1 MIFIEDYDGCYGDAL
16 ERYYNFKKYSS
27 DDGNV
32 FFHGMGCIEKTVHK
46 ERHSDFNKKI
56 FWNLEQPCAWQ
67 GDERTKN
74 ISSNSDGYFDKIFT
88 ICPYS
93 AKWLNEQQGGNVFS
107 TSFIPFSEDMIID
120 KKEDKSYDAIYWGG
134 IHSEENFNIVN
145 SIKDFK
151 YNFMSLGP
159 GHWSSQFRNSIARR
173 FITSQ
178 NVPRKVMWSI
188 LRKTKVCPM
197 SNLLFLQ
204 EPQVSS
210 IKSMENWEQCEA
222 FSHLD
227 QFIMPQNKTRMIECA
242 VNRTLILLK
251 RNPWQLDSMWFE
263 PEKDFLYFDD
273 YSELPGLIKETTENW
288 HKYEHIVD
296 SAFAK
301 AKQNYTVQNFID
313 TVQKE
318 IS

>member
-32 FFHGMGCIEKTVHK
+32 FFHGMECVEKTAHK
-46 ERHSDFNKKI
+46 ERYSDFNKKI

-67 GDERTKN
+67 GDERIKN
-74 ISSNSDGYFDKIFT
+74 ISSNADGYFDKIFT

-93 AKWLNEQQGGNVFS
+93 AKWLNERQGGNVFS
-107 TSFIPFSEDMIID
+107 ASFIPFSEDMIID

-204 EPQVSS
+204 EPQVNS

-227 QFIMPQNKTRMIECA
+227 QFIMPQNKTRMVECA
-242 VNRTLILLK
+242 VNRTLILVK

-263 PEKDFLYFDD
+263 PEKDFLYFND
-273 YSELPGLIKETTENW
+273 YSELPGLIRETTENW